1 MNVEEVN
8 EKALASLENE
18 NKVQTEVIGDQKA
31 ENPVEGESQAAKK
44 NKKKKSIL
52 TASRIIC

>member
-18 NKVQTEVIGDQKA
+18 NKVQAEVMGEEKA
-31 ENPVEGESQAAKK
+31 ENPADGESQAAKK

-52 TASRIIC
+52 PALRISY